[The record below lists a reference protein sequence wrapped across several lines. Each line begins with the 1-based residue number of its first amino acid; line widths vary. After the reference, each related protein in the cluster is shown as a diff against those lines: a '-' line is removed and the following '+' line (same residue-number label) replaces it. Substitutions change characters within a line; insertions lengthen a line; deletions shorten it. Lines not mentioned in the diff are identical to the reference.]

1 MGFPAATFE
10 EAVELTITASNQQH
24 QIINGTATEEVQT
37 EDGSY
42 IPTVR
47 KALVDNL
54 YFKSPVEWATGTN
67 ETVYNQLRAFPDP
80 TSGQISWWYAPN
92 ATNSN
97 PILMPANPS
106 TSPSWVV
113 YGLTSNALYQVQ
125 KRLAAEA
132 GYTLVGTFFLGC
144 TLNSSTEVI
153 LDEFSGKYYSWDG
166 VFPKIVTAGTNPTGG
181 GFTDRSGQLLREL
194 LSDIENA
201 VRVAYTSSVPTVA
214 DLRLLIGSYEG
225 QIVKTQSYRGHN
237 LGGAEYAWRESITPA
252 DNSVTVLG
260 SDPAGRWVMRSNGF
274 VYDSQCGVLPTS
286 LDTADQSDYYN
297 TGLTAAPKVV
307 SVYGNKA
314 DPINVTNGVLLADKA
329 IVGVKI
335 PFRTTGDTGTRW
347 VSSANDKSQIRFSP
361 FKLGQ
366 EVDSIILETTATG
379 IPTRP
384 AIEFNATNEVTTAG
398 IGARI
403 KNTVS
408 KGRWLQGLR
417 IGGTAGVGWSWEVNI
432 DNFQSEGHYSAG
444 IEIGGFSANVSI
456 INSKALL
463 GDIAA
468 GAVAIRVKSGNVRI
482 DNFRSENNTWTLDLV
497 GGHTEFNNLY
507 SEGNRNG
514 DIRSSGGSCAGGF
527 MQAAHTNVGVTTE
540 AVLKVVSGVSTIPV
554 VKVDK
559 IALSVANGN
568 VLTYLDLLES
578 KCYCEAD
585 FIWGSGVDTSGVNF
599 SNISAE
605 FNSRYAANRLGFP
618 QYGFELRRREVQGET
633 SWAFTACKTVPRGFF
648 DSAYQFT
655 LPRIDSSGAAATAY
669 NATRIYSTYMTSAQ
683 VDYVNTSATP
693 SSPTWVKRSSIQ

>member
-1 MGFPAATFE
+1 MSDFLDLQGAKDLNTDAIHIGAVANSKDPVTGAPIDTHVNRVGGTDYTFKGLWG
-10 EAVELTITASNQQH
+10 ALGPVVMPWTSVVGGTLTQPNQ
-24 QIINGTATEEVQT
+24 
-37 EDGSY
+37 
-42 IPTVR
+42 
-47 KALVDNL
+47 
-54 YFKSPVEWATGTN
+54 
-67 ETVYNQLRAFPDP
+67 AF
-80 TSGQISWWYAPN
+80 
-92 ATNSN
+92 
-97 PILMPANPS
+97 LHPANK
-106 TSPSWVV
+106 
-113 YGLTSNALYQVQ
+113 N
-125 KRLAAEA
+125 
-132 GYTLVGTFFLGC
+132 
-144 TLNSSTEVI
+144 
-153 LDEFSGKYYSWDG
+153 YYSWTGAYPAGGHVVAPGTD
-166 VFPKIVTAGTNPTGG
+166 PTAVAGYVPR
-181 GFTDRSGQLLREL
+181 TDVVLRGE

-214 DLRLLIGSYEG
+214 DLRILIGSYEG
-225 QIVKTQSYRGHN
+225 QVVKTQSYRGHN
-237 LGGAEYAWRESITPA
+237 LGGAEYVWRVGITPSDDA
-252 DNSVTVLG
+252 VTILG

-297 TGLTAAPKVV
+297 AGLAAAPKVV

-314 DPINVTNGVLLADKA
+314 DPINVTNGVFLADKA

-366 EVDSIILETTATG
+366 EVDGIILETTATG
-379 IPTRP
+379 IPTSP

-403 KNTVS
+403 KNTVA

-417 IGGTAGVGWSWEVNI
+417 IGGTTSVGWSWEVNI
-432 DNFQSEGHYSAG
+432 DNFQSEGHYRAG

-463 GDIAA
+463 GELAA
-468 GAVAIRVKSGNVRI
+468 GAVAVRVKSGNVRI

-497 GGHTEFNNLY
+497 GGHTEFSNLY

-514 DIRSSGGSCAGGF
+514 DIRSSGGSCTGGF
-527 MQAAHTNVGVTTE
+527 MQAAHTNSGVTTE
-540 AVLKVVSGVSTIPV
+540 AVLKVVNGVSTIPV
-554 VKVDK
+554 IKVDK

-568 VLTYLDLLES
+568 VLNYLDLLES
-578 KCYCEAD
+578 NCYCEAD

-599 SNISAE
+599 SNISPE

-633 SWAFTACKTVPRGFF
+633 SWAFTANKTVPRGFF

-655 LPRIDSSGAAATAY
+655 LPRIDSNGNAAAAY

-683 VDYVNTSATP
+683 VDYVNTSTTP
-693 SSPTWVKRSSIQ
+693 SSPTWVKRSTLQ